1 MYWPIWWHVLCI
13 IMKGPQTS
21 ELFNI
26 TSIHTFYIDVHISLR
41 GSCKTRLN
49 DRELMWNDSNN
60 CSDNNKR
67 TSFFSFSLLS
77 FCSSQMQLG
86 SVTVRSMNWNLVAKI
101 DWHHDVPVTVI
112 RWNKRHK
119 KNKIP
124 TLSKGEIKFGMAYL
138 MLLMDTNIN
147 VTSRE
152 NFSVLCFL
160 LFVSFD
166 SITTVSLFFPFC

>member
-1 MYWPIWWHVLCI
+1 MIVNWCEMIAITVAI
-13 IMKGPQTS
+13 IIK
-21 ELFNI
+21 EL
-26 TSIHTFYIDVHISLR
+26 V
-41 GSCKTRLN
+41 
-49 DRELMWNDSNN
+49 
-60 CSDNNKR
+60 
-67 TSFFSFSLLS
+67 FFSFFLLS

-166 SITTVSLFFPFC
+166 SITTVSLFFPFCQINIYLYIWIKYMKCKIWLT

>member
-1 MYWPIWWHVLCI
+1 MGNFQLLQLVDSIYLSLSVVLFARVKSLIKHSSEMYWPIWWHMLCI
-13 IMKGPQTS
+13 IMEGPQTS
-21 ELFNI
+21 ELFYI

-112 RWNKRHK
+112 RWNKKH
-119 KNKIP
+119 
-124 TLSKGEIKFGMAYL
+124 
-138 MLLMDTNIN
+138 
-147 VTSRE
+147 
-152 NFSVLCFL
+152 
-160 LFVSFD
+160 
-166 SITTVSLFFPFC
+166 

>member
-1 MYWPIWWHVLCI
+1 MIVNWCEMIAITVAI
-13 IMKGPQTS
+13 IIK
-21 ELFNI
+21 EL
-26 TSIHTFYIDVHISLR
+26 V
-41 GSCKTRLN
+41 
-49 DRELMWNDSNN
+49 
-60 CSDNNKR
+60 
-67 TSFFSFSLLS
+67 FFSFFLLS
-77 FCSSQMQLG
+77 FCSSQMQLW
-86 SVTVRSMNWNLVAKI
+86 SMTVRSMNWNLVAKI